1 MQWLKKFFY
10 LRFRTSFAKAGEDL
24 QVFQLLKQKHNGQF
38 VDIGSHHP
46 IKGSNSFFFYLR
58 GWSGICVDP
67 NPDFKPLYQ
76 KLRPKDTFLNI
87 GVSDQPGSLQYYKL
101 KGKYSVRNS
110 FSKGY
115 IDENNLNKHLEQIIP
130 IQIKTLKEIFD
141 KELNGKHIDFLTVDV
156 EGLDLQVLKGNDWSR
171 YRPSIICVE
180 SHGQLREDIQS
191 ETTQYMLNQN
201 YVLFRKTMQGEEV
214 GTLFFKPL

>member
-24 QVFQLLKQKHNGQF
+24 QVFQLLKQKQNGQF

-46 IKGSNSFFFYLR
+46 IKGSNTFFFYLR

-87 GVSDQPGSLQYYKL
+87 GVSDQQGSLQYYKL
-101 KGKYSVRNS
+101 KGKLSVMNS
-110 FSKGY
+110 FLENY
-115 IDENNLNKHLEQIIP
+115 IKKHIDPKDVDAIIP
-130 IQIKTLKEIFD
+130 IEIKTLKEIFD

-171 YRPSIICVE
+171 YRPSILCVE
-180 SHGQLREDIQS
+180 SHGQLREDMRS
-191 ETTQYMLNQN
+191 ETTQYMMSQN
-201 YVLFRKTMQGEEV
+201 YVLFAKAIQGDWV